1 MSLKLAITFLT
12 TFSKSET
19 GSSFPE
25 GIFLRLIEKD
35 SIGTK
40 YLNRLPYR
48 LLSFSYPY
56 IYFIDHIH
64 CLFWVIE
71 HKLDCDNKI
80 LFRI

>member
-35 SIGTK
+35 SIG
-40 YLNRLPYR
+40 
-48 LLSFSYPY
+48 
-56 IYFIDHIH
+56 I
-64 CLFWVIE
+64 
-71 HKLDCDNKI
+71 
-80 LFRI
+80 